1 VGPHDAVTALLHYAA
16 KRLLFL
22 APIAL
27 GVATVVFVLLRLV
40 PGDPAQ
46 VLAGP
51 EATPDVIAQ
60 LRVKF
65 GLNQPVLIQYGFF
78 LGRLLH
84 GDLGLS
90 YRSGLTVT
98 QEIGH
103 RYLATLILAASATAL
118 AVGVG
123 VPLGLAAGT
132 HRDSVRD
139 RMAMLVALV
148 GICAPS
154 FWIGLVLQYW
164 IAARFNLLPMIG
176 GGGMA
181 HLILPSVT
189 LGLYS
194 LASLARIT
202 RAAVVNTAQ
211 RDYVRTARSKGLG
224 MPFIIRRHIL
234 RNALLPILT
243 SIGLEFGFLMT
254 GAVVVETVFAYPGI
268 GVLLVQSILSR
279 DYALVQG
286 LVLFIALSYVLV
298 NLLTD
303 LLYALT
309 DPRVSYQ

>member
-1 VGPHDAVTALLHYAA
+1 MTALLRYAA

-118 AVGVG
+118 AVGAG

-176 GGGMA
+176 GGGVA